1 MREPVYGIQIIVVQF
16 IFNWRKGLIN
26 LREVQYPPGFR
37 IWFTAQKH
45 FHFERVTMQ
54 VRIGVTGVDIA
65 SQLMGGFEGKFL
77 KKFNHRYA
85 IPIILC
91 I

>member
-1 MREPVYGIQIIVVQF
+1 
-16 IFNWRKGLIN
+16 
-26 LREVQYPPGFR
+26 
-37 IWFTAQKH
+37 
-45 FHFERVTMQ
+45 MQ